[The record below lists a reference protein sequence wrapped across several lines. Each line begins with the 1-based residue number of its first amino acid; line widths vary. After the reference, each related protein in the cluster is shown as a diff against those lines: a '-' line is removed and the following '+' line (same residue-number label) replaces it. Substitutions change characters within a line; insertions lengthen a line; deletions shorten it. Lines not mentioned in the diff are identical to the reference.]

1 MTPEEVQRKMEFII
15 EQQAQFTVHIDRL
28 RDSHATLTASQLRL
42 AELMEESQREND
54 ERFRATDER
63 FRKTDEQIRA
73 LAEAQNRAD
82 ERARNTDERL
92 NALISLF
99 ERHITGPEHGRP
111 QA

>member
-28 RDSHATLTASQLRL
+28 RDSHATLTASLLRL

-54 ERFRATDER
+54 ERFR
-63 FRKTDEQIRA
+63 KTDEQIRA
-73 LAEAQNRAD
+73 LADAQNRAD

>member
-28 RDSHATLTASQLRL
+28 RDSHATLTASLLRL
-42 AELMEESQREND
+42 AELMEESQREN
-54 ERFRATDER
+54 DER